1 MTKAQRLGGA
11 SFRETKA
18 AALDTLVKRE
28 QESKRALL
36 ESKMTRLKALRLA
49 RDAAALTEIAP
60 KAPKTPK
67 APKAPKTKSTAPKE

>member
-28 QESKRALL
+28 QESKRDLL
-36 ESKMTRLKALRLA
+36 TAKMTRLKALRLA

-60 KAPKTPK
+60 KAPKTSK
-67 APKAPKTKSTAPKE
+67 APKSKSTAPKE

>member
-28 QESKRALL
+28 QESKRDLL
-36 ESKMTRLKALRLA
+36 TAKMTRLKALRLA

-60 KAPKTPK
+60 KAAKTTKAAKAKSP
-67 APKAPKTKSTAPKE
+67 APKA